1 MRRRGR
7 CVCGN
12 PDCDWQPVPGGPGH
26 PPRDRDRQQD
36 DTQAW
41 DEEVRRF
48 WTPGARISDPFASQP
63 IPVAPLVFIRTGR
76 FLLEDTHSGVEEQR
90 PDHRIM
96 F

>member
-26 PPRDRDRQQD
+26 PPRDRASKCD
-36 DTQAW
+36 DTEAW

-48 WTPGARISDPFASQP
+48 WTPGARISDPFAGTPSQSRRSSLSG
-63 IPVAPLVFIRTGR
+63 PVGSFSRTPR
-76 FLLEDTHSGVEEQR
+76 VTSK
-90 PDHRIM
+90 
-96 F
+96 